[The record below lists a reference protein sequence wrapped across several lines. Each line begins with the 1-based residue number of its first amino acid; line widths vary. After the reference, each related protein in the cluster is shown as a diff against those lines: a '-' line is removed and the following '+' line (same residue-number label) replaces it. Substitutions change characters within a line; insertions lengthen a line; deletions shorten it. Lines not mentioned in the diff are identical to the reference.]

1 MKPSSRPPLARRR
14 HVSGFTLL
22 EAIVALTIVGITLVP
37 VMSFLINASQQ
48 LRFAADSNQR
58 AASQRTALAYIETMN
73 PLSDPEGK
81 VDLSER
87 VSLRW
92 ASTTLAEPNSQARLG
107 ARLGAYRIG
116 FFLVTVTVVRGS
128 DEWFSFE
135 VRKIGY
141 QLLASPMMPGTSP

>member
-1 MKPSSRPPLARRR
+1 MKPRHRPPPSPRR

-48 LRFAADSNQR
+48 LTFAADSNQR
-58 AASQRTALAYIETMN
+58 AATQRMALAYIETMN
-73 PLSDPEGK
+73 PLAEPEGK
-81 VDLSER
+81 AELSER

-116 FFLVTVTVVRGS
+116 FFLVDVTVVRGS
-128 DEWFSFE
+128 EEWFSFE

-141 QLLASPMMPGTSP
+141 QPLASPMMPGTSP